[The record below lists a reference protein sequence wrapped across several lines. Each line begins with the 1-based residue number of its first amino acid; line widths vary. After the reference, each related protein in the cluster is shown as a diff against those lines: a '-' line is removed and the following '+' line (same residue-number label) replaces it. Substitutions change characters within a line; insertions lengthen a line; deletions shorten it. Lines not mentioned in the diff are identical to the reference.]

1 MSRFDLDAALAAMT
15 YQLRAEIKAAVRKML
30 LAQIATAGLLFA
42 AIKLSGGTG

>member
-1 MSRFDLDAALAAMT
+1 MSRFDLDAALVAMT

-42 AIKLSGGTG
+42 AIIFGTG